1 MDQSARNQTVLTCNL
16 SNGLELHVSDGIVEG
31 AAGLSEVVRVDVAHP
46 DMSRLHL
53 LGQRAGSSVDIDQ
66 EGLTWHGMIYI
77 SVNQFSVL
85 RDINQ
90 MFCLHASWLNVLQ
103 IV

>member
-1 MDQSARNQTVLTCNL
+1 MPELVLYGIRLLAKQFLGTVLHIEVDQSATNQTILTCNL

-53 LGQRAGSSVDIDQ
+53 LGQRPGSSVDIDQ

-77 SVNQFSVL
+77 SVNQ
-85 RDINQ
+85 
-90 MFCLHASWLNVLQ
+90 
-103 IV
+103 